1 MLGNVAHP
9 RISMKQERICSS
21 NGKDGPGRAMQREI
35 YDDWNIRVGKQVEG
49 RNFGWLTLIS
59 LHVWGPG
66 KLDSDLRIM
75 MTDINECF
83 YVFYIME
90 R

>member
-9 RISMKQERICSS
+9 RISMKQEGICGSS
-21 NGKDGPGRAMQREI
+21 GKDGPGRVMQP
-35 YDDWNIRVGKQVEG
+35 KG
-49 RNFGWLTLIS
+49 RSTMIETFGLENRLRDETLGWLTLIS

-66 KLDSDLRIM
+66 KLGSDLRIM

-83 YVFYIME
+83 YVFFI
-90 R
+90 